1 MALINEMF
9 SDPRKALYAAKAG
22 LNRTDLGRAGAV
34 RVEQEATTGKIFY
47 ISAVSGK
54 RFETAEQAFLEASNL
69 LLTNYTEL
77 GRGATQ
83 VGQAAFDTRFS
94 QAGVILENIQNALAG
109 ASVDQKKRLEK
120 IGLGGL
126 DADSLKLRI
135 LTTKGEGRKGATAT
149 AKELEKLG
157 IGFIP
162 VVDSEGGAYL
172 AMKGLVGGEEKNF
185 TSAQMHMMS
194 SILGSSMLS
203 ADVLQDKLGKE
214 AMPGFVNKLPKR
226 LRAFFS
232 ERDVMISEEDILKSL
247 GSKPIGKDIS
257 ENILRVDSGIDYL
270 KKYFDFETR
279 TTGVGGQS
287 FTTRVRG
294 VDYNLL
300 DELLNKDIVQGT
312 IENVSGTGVDRT
324 ILNSRDIKGLIQ
336 ESNSSKELLDKVEE
350 AFGKSSQEYE
360 SVNKIVTGVKRE
372 FDGISVVSD
381 RLLTHKMGQLEA
393 AKYNL
398 EERITETYNNIK
410 LGVGG
415 STRADAEALEEQLY
429 KLNRQYDI
437 ISNAKNT
444 YQVTLRGGIGEEQIK
459 SAANFVDFDQLG
471 PDGLQLFSRYA
482 AILDEEALKK
492 ELGFSFK
499 GLIISG
505 LGSGG
510 KEVYADPVS
519 TAFHPELFATDYDI
533 ENIKRYSGE
542 IMQELNESVNQS
554 ILPAKIKEMLNK
566 TLYDDSEFEF
576 LPEYMTETRARNKQ
590 FAREILEL
598 HQSGISPRESPR
610 MMNMLQSLYAS
621 EMYTVQRKNR
631 IDTYLPTLPDV
642 RRFAA
647 STESAADQGGTA
659 FAGERLGKTMVRMQ
673 GATEEIS
680 ANLLSFRTDKG
691 RLLFGPGMVNSF
703 YESLGGFDLDDKVLT
718 KMMTYKDNGNKK
730 RLLFGVYRQPS
741 GPEEIMYAKAH
752 LDEGTLRS
760 FFQDERF
767 RGLLQDYKQSNFNS
781 PNAASLDELY
791 SVLWENKKYTTLNR
805 ESAEDII
812 VSIFDFA
819 ESRGKAGLRHLD
831 AGASGVDGAH
841 NRRILRSIERFGSSS
856 LENNQNYTRDG
867 IIKIFTQEGAYN
879 KEEGFLIKDQLGKLL
894 KNKEYSSKL
903 DSLLVSRLET
913 AIEKSDYGTISS
925 ILSSNKDNY
934 VLKALKENAV
944 FSKMFDVA
952 TAEVT
957 SSLGTY
963 VNRSMVVGS
972 RMNQTQDLIE
982 FLMKRGQEGRIKK
995 ILEHQIGLLSQ
1006 ETAIDFTKAA
1016 AGVMPVLETL
1026 DKAKEE
1032 LKFLQ
1037 ELIGHSTDLGAA
1049 RSALEKIYKNK
1060 TLGAIGDEA
1069 MSSFGKRI
1077 GSEYAQVMEYATE
1090 LAITD
1095 SDAAEEFK
1103 KRFLPKID
1111 KQLFYGRTQTKDVES
1126 IISGVVEGIRGS
1138 ATNVD
1143 NFKDI
1148 IEQISGD
1155 KFPTDPEQQRT
1166 KFLEQFGAD
1175 AHHMYSSLERM
1186 NRAGIYQASAMEAQ
1200 NALRMRSR
1208 VVDPSL
1214 AAFEYTENARR
1225 AADYLLE
1232 KHFEEASKIEN
1243 FFAETDL
1250 SRIDTDKLY
1259 QRKLQMGERVTEE
1272 IKEAAK
1278 RSGVSLEEMINT
1290 LEKRSAQ
1297 TGKNSVYESL
1307 SYFTRSVLGDT
1318 GSVGVESNNLR
1329 TMIGAARIKRKFNYN
1344 KKLLESSEVVES
1356 LALLGETSPGKL
1368 TQRARE
1374 VARSTFEL
1382 SEFISKSGLELEE
1395 SLSRQLDILTLLSE
1409 DADLAEKV
1417 FYGRDAKAVRAKLID
1432 RVEAIRSHSRY
1443 QELAD
1448 EFKDPGTAFT
1458 SPASVTSGPTS
1469 SKVAKD
1475 LDRVIAG
1482 EEVSTSSATFKR
1494 IGEFIKDGS
1503 LRKLFEENKTFR
1515 NSTYAIGALIAGS
1528 FIYDR
1533 LKDRSPEDIQ
1543 GPPLL
1548 PGGSA
1553 YEEDYP
1559 KRMAEIPEVGQMM
1572 YNPGVSY
1579 KVNLYGD
1586 RRDVDNFKQQAMGLG
1601 KFNMN
1606 TTMYRRA
1613 PELGKNPYQQV
1624 ASSF

>member
-1 MALINEMF
+1 
-9 SDPRKALYAAKAG
+9 
-22 LNRTDLGRAGAV
+22 
-34 RVEQEATTGKIFY
+34 
-47 ISAVSGK
+47 
-54 RFETAEQAFLEASNL
+54 
-69 LLTNYTEL
+69 
-77 GRGATQ
+77 
-83 VGQAAFDTRFS
+83 
-94 QAGVILENIQNALAG
+94 
-109 ASVDQKKRLEK
+109 
-120 IGLGGL
+120 
-126 DADSLKLRI
+126 
-135 LTTKGEGRKGATAT
+135 
-149 AKELEKLG
+149 
-157 IGFIP
+157 
-162 VVDSEGGAYL
+162 
-172 AMKGLVGGEEKNF
+172 
-185 TSAQMHMMS
+185 
-194 SILGSSMLS
+194 
-203 ADVLQDKLGKE
+203 
-214 AMPGFVNKLPKR
+214 
-226 LRAFFS
+226 
-232 ERDVMISEEDILKSL
+232 
-247 GSKPIGKDIS
+247 
-257 ENILRVDSGIDYL
+257 
-270 KKYFDFETR
+270 
-279 TTGVGGQS
+279 
-287 FTTRVRG
+287 
-294 VDYNLL
+294 
-300 DELLNKDIVQGT
+300 
-312 IENVSGTGVDRT
+312 
-324 ILNSRDIKGLIQ
+324 
-336 ESNSSKELLDKVEE
+336 
-350 AFGKSSQEYE
+350 
-360 SVNKIVTGVKRE
+360 
-372 FDGISVVSD
+372 
-381 RLLTHKMGQLEA
+381 
-393 AKYNL
+393 
-398 EERITETYNNIK
+398 
-410 LGVGG
+410 
-415 STRADAEALEEQLY
+415 
-429 KLNRQYDI
+429 
-437 ISNAKNT
+437 
-444 YQVTLRGGIGEEQIK
+444 
-459 SAANFVDFDQLG
+459 
-471 PDGLQLFSRYA
+471 
-482 AILDEEALKK
+482 
-492 ELGFSFK
+492 
-499 GLIISG
+499 
-505 LGSGG
+505 
-510 KEVYADPVS
+510 
-519 TAFHPELFATDYDI
+519 
-533 ENIKRYSGE
+533 
-542 IMQELNESVNQS
+542 
-554 ILPAKIKEMLNK
+554 
-566 TLYDDSEFEF
+566 
-576 LPEYMTETRARNKQ
+576 
-590 FAREILEL
+590 
-598 HQSGISPRESPR
+598 
-610 MMNMLQSLYAS
+610 
-621 EMYTVQRKNR
+621 
-631 IDTYLPTLPDV
+631 
-642 RRFAA
+642 
-647 STESAADQGGTA
+647 
-659 FAGERLGKTMVRMQ
+659 
-673 GATEEIS
+673 
-680 ANLLSFRTDKG
+680 
-691 RLLFGPGMVNSF
+691 
-703 YESLGGFDLDDKVLT
+703 
-718 KMMTYKDNGNKK
+718 MMTYKDGSKK

-819 ESRGKAGLRHLD
+819 ESRGKAGLRYLD

-841 NRRILRSIERFGSSS
+841 NRRILRSIERFGSST

-879 KEEGFLIKDQLGKLL
+879 QEEGFLIKDQLGKLL
-894 KNKEYSSKL
+894 KKKEYSSQL
-903 DSLLVSRLET
+903 DSGLLSSLET
-913 AIEKSDYGTISS
+913 AIERSDYRTISN
-925 ILSSNKDNY
+925 ILSSNENNY

-957 SSLGTY
+957 SSLGSY
-963 VNRSMVVGS
+963 VNRSMLVGS

-982 FLMKRGQEGRIKK
+982 DLINAGGQEGRIKK
-995 ILEHQIGLLSQ
+995 ILQHQIGLLAQ
-1006 ETAIDFTKAA
+1006 ETGIDFSQAA

-1026 DKAKEE
+1026 DEAKRQ
-1032 LKFLQ
+1032 LKLLQ
-1037 ELIGHSTDLGAA
+1037 ELVGHSTDLGAA
-1049 RSALEKIYKNK
+1049 RSALEKIYGNK

-1077 GSEYAQVMEYATE
+1077 GAEYAQVMEYATE

-1095 SDAAEEFK
+1095 ANAAEEFK

-1111 KQLFYGRTQTKDVES
+1111 KQLFYGRTQTRDVES

-1138 ATNVD
+1138 ASNVE

-1166 KFLEQFGAD
+1166 KFLEHFGANSQ
-1175 AHHMYSSLERM
+1175 HMYASLERM

-1232 KHFEEASKIEN
+1232 KHFEEASKIQN
-1243 FFAETDL
+1243 FFGETDL
-1250 SRIDTDKLY
+1250 SRIDTNELHL
-1259 QRKLQMGERVTEE
+1259 RKLQMSERVTEE
-1272 IKEAAK
+1272 IREAAK
-1278 RSGVSLEEMINT
+1278 KAGVSLEEMINT

-1297 TGKNSVYESL
+1297 TGKSSVYENL
-1307 SYFTRSVLGDT
+1307 SYFTRSVLEDT
-1318 GSVGVESNNLR
+1318 GTVGVESNNLR

-1344 KKLLESSEVVES
+1344 KKLLENDEVAKS
-1356 LALLGETSPGKL
+1356 ISILGETSPGKL

-1374 VARSTFEL
+1374 SAEQLLQTYLYGIGQDRSSAE
-1382 SEFISKSGLELEE
+1382 
-1395 SLSRQLDILTLLSE
+1395 LDILAILSE
-1409 DADLAEKV
+1409 DADLTERV
-1417 FYGRDAKAVRAKLID
+1417 FYGRDAKAVRTKLID
-1432 RVEAIRSHSRY
+1432 RVEAIRSHYRY
-1443 QELAD
+1443 EELAD
-1448 EFKDPGTAFT
+1448 EFKDSGTAFT
-1458 SPASVTSGPTS
+1458 SPAPVTSGPTS

-1482 EEVSTSSATFKR
+1482 EEVSTSSTTFKR

-1613 PELGKNPYQQV
+1613 PELGKNPYQEV